1 MQSQSAA
8 EGLSFKHLY
17 LKDVRIKGRKWGQHG
32 AEVTGNSGTSF
43 DGALKS
49 NFPLID
55 GRKKNDSQR
64 SFWEAEVVGE
74 VLREPRKKRMYLR
87 VDAVI

>member
-17 LKDVRIKGRKWGQHG
+17 LKDVGIKGRKWGG
-32 AEVTGNSGTSF
+32 ACAEETGNSGTSF
-43 DGALKS
+43 DGALKI

-74 VLREPRKKRMYLR
+74 ML
-87 VDAVI
+87 